1 MTKTTKT
8 PKNSIELSGS
18 QFLYGQPEALHSE
31 DHRDLKFVAQEAPFA
46 KAETV
51 HIVPLLVGEFAQAMM
66 HYPIVFGGPEKTP
79 MAIMGLK
86 EGQNMFVKNGRF
98 ENGAYVPA
106 YLRRYP
112 FTLAGAG
119 EEQFVVCID
128 RDAPGFGEGE
138 EGQALFEA
146 GEPTDFT
153 KNAIAFLNEFEVER
167 KRTQAFVEVLIEAD
181 LFEVKH
187 TLSVAPSGEQEL
199 VADYYGIAEE
209 KLHALDNEQLGDL
222 LKRGA
227 VAMIDA
233 HLLSLQRWNDLVARR
248 TVEASDIVLELN
260 KEDELVA
267 A

>member
-1 MTKTTKT
+1 MTQTTKNT
-8 PKNSIELSGS
+8 IELAGS

-31 DHRDLKFVAQEAPFA
+31 DHGNLKFVAQEAPFA
-46 KAETV
+46 KAEGV

-86 EGQNMFVKNGRF
+86 EGQNMFVKDGRF

-128 RDAPGFGEGE
+128 REAPGFGEGE
-138 EGQALFEA
+138 DGQALFEA
-146 GEPTDFT
+146 GEPTEFT
-153 KNAIAFLNEFEVER
+153 KNAIAFLNEFEGER
-167 KRTQAFVEVLIEAD
+167 KRTHAFVEALIEAD
-181 LFEVKH
+181 LFEIKH
-187 TLSVAPSGEQEL
+187 TLSVTPTGEQEL
-199 VADYYGIAEE
+199 VADYYGISEE
-209 KLHALDNEQLGDL
+209 KLHALGDEQLANL
-222 LKRGA
+222 VKRGA

-233 HLLSLQRWNDLVARR
+233 HLLSLQRWNDLVVRR
-248 TVEASDIVLELN
+248 PGRSEDELERSQ
-260 KEDELVA
+260 EDELVA